1 METIKVLI
9 VDDSRLVRE
18 ILGEILLTFKDI
30 EVVGVAEDAFVAREM
45 IKKYSPDVIT
55 LDVEMPRMDG
65 ITFLKN
71 LMRLRPMPVVMLST
85 LTSKGADITLEAL
98 ELGAVDFIAKPR
110 SADLMGDF
118 SSFNDELYQK
128 IKFASQVDVSRLVKP
143 MTTMPEQP
151 LLGNV
156 QLKHE
161 IIAFGASTG
170 GTDALRKL
178 MAQMPKDS
186 PPVIITQ
193 HIPESFSGR
202 FAKRLNDN
210 SAMTAHEAKD
220 GQRLLRGNIYVA
232 PGWLHLTIVEHKDGY
247 YCRLDDRGTV
257 NRHKPSV
264 AVMFDSLLALANVK
278 VFACLLTGMG
288 EDGAHSLLALKNKGH
303 FTLVQN
309 EATSV
314 VWGMPGVAYQLNAH
328 CVIAPLPKI
337 VSSLFQPIL
346 TQVAVAAVSK

>member
-1 METIKVLI
+1 MKKITVLI

-18 ILGEILLTFKDI
+18 ILVEILASYQDI

-45 IKKYSPDVIT
+45 IKKCSPDVIT

-71 LMRLRPMPVVMLST
+71 LMRLRPMPVIMLST
-85 LTSKGADITLEAL
+85 LTNKGADITLEAL

-110 SADLMGDF
+110 SADLLGDL
-118 SSFNDELYQK
+118 SSFNDELYSK
-128 IKFASQVDVSRLVKP
+128 IKFAAQVDVSRLIKP
-143 MTTMPEQP
+143 ATTMLEQP

-156 QLKHE
+156 QIKHE

-178 MAQMPKDS
+178 MRQMPKDS

-202 FAKRLNDN
+202 FAKRLNAN
-210 SAMTAHEAKD
+210 SEMTAHEAKD
-220 GQRLLRGNIYVA
+220 GMRLQRGNIYVA
-232 PGWLHLTIVEHKDGY
+232 PGWLHLTIVEHNDGY

-264 AVMFDSLLALANVK
+264 AVMFDSLLALEHVK

-328 CVIAPLPKI
+328 SVIAPLPKI
-337 VSSLFQPIL
+337 VSRLFQSVL
-346 TQVAVAAVSK
+346 AHVTAYAGSK